1 MRARPSA
8 KVAQCQKVPPVL
20 TPSGD
25 GAAVGTIIR
34 VEVEETP
41 MTKMIVIGA
50 GVMGASVAFRLAQA
64 GADVTVFEA
73 TRIGG
78 GTSGISFAWTNAHKK
93 PPRPYHD
100 LNVGGMKAHAALKD
114 EFGATPWW
122 HGGGSLEWEP
132 ERDRV
137 DQRENVEQLQAWGYA
152 AEWIDVKQVR
162 ELEPDINPEVIGD
175 APVAYFPEEGWLD
188 PVIYTHAMLSAAQH
202 RHGAKIVCGAKVI
215 DLLMTGDRVSGVQ
228 LADGTQYEAEMVVNC
243 AGRWTNEAVREAGLH
258 LPLAPTVGFLVFTPP
273 VAAGL
278 NRVVRTTVID
288 ARPDG
293 AGRLMLHW
301 NPTDALLTFD
311 TKISPSMPEAR
322 DLVRRARQ
330 LLPSIGE
337 VEPEAVR
344 IAIRPIPG
352 DHLSAIGPV
361 PRTSGYYLAV
371 THSGVT
377 MSPFL
382 GAAVAD
388 EVVRGKQRP
397 ELANF
402 RPARFFN

>member
-1 MRARPSA
+1 
-8 KVAQCQKVPPVL
+8 
-20 TPSGD
+20 
-25 GAAVGTIIR
+25 
-34 VEVEETP
+34 

-50 GVMGASVAFRLAQA
+50 GVMGASVAYRLAQA
-64 GADVTVFEA
+64 GADVTVLEA
-73 TRIGG
+73 TRVGG
-78 GTSGISFAWTNAHKK
+78 GTSGISFAWTNAHRK

-100 LNVGGMKAHAALKD
+100 LNVGGMKAHAALRD

-132 ERDRV
+132 ESGRAA
-137 DQRENVEQLQAWGYA
+137 QRENIEQLLAWGYA
-152 AEWIDVKQVR
+152 AEWIDRKRVH
-162 ELEPDINPEVIGD
+162 ELEPDIDPAAIGD

-188 PVIYTHAMLSAAQH
+188 PVVYAHAMLSAARR
-202 RHGAKIVCGAKVI
+202 RHGAKVVTGARVANLI
-215 DLLMTGDRVSGVQ
+215 IRGDRVSGVR
-228 LADGTQYEAEMVVNC
+228 LADGAELEADMVVNC
-243 AGRWTNEAVREAGLH
+243 AGRWTNEVVREAGLH

-278 NRVVRTTVID
+278 SRVVHASMIH

-293 AGRLMLHW
+293 AGRLLLHW
-301 NPTDALLTFD
+301 NETDATMRFD
-311 TKISPSMPEAR
+311 RERSPSMPEAR

-330 LLPSIGE
+330 LLPSIGD

-344 IAIRPIPG
+344 IAIRPMPG
-352 DHLSAIGPV
+352 DHFSAVGPV
-361 PRTSGYYLAV
+361 PRISGYYLAV

-388 EVVRGKQRP
+388 EVVRGQVRA
-397 ELANF
+397 ELKDF